1 MPVRAVRRE
10 GGETRNP
17 ALAGIGDLAH
27 HLLAGQKSHQIDPTA
42 REVGH
47 GRKRDDVY
55 VGISR
60 DRGYRLDFGGEQRPE
75 DQLDPGIDRRL
86 RRRGRPRRRPLGIA
100 RHQSQLVAAGL
111 EQRHLRGIENGT
123 AEAGIGTRERHQQR
137 DLGRPRRRDRGRR
150 RRRGNRWRRRAI
162 GWLRGDQRRRY
173 DRRGHT
179 GGERRQ
185 PGEGGH

>member
-10 GGETRNP
+10 GSKTRNP

-27 HLLAGQKSHQIDPTA
+27 HLLPRQKPHQIDSTA
-42 REVGH
+42 GEVGH

-55 VGISR
+55 VRVAR
-60 DRGYRLDFGGEQRPE
+60 DRRDGFDLGGEQRSE
-75 DQLDPGIDRRL
+75 DQLGPGIDRRV
-86 RRRGRPRRRPLGIA
+86 RRRGRSRRRPLGIA

-137 DLGRPRRRDRGRR
+137 DLGRSRRRDSGRR
-150 RRRGNRWRRRAI
+150 RRRGNWWRRRAI
-162 GWLRGDQRRRY
+162 GWLRGGQRRRY